1 MIYNVCN
8 NFDDLIKN
16 IYDIYLLTQ
25 IDKDYSLKI
34 NNNINEFEFTLNDED
49 KMIIKNQTNK
59 YFINIIFNC
68 LLVL

>member
-1 MIYNVCN
+1 MIYNVYN
-8 NFDDLIKN
+8 NFDYLIKD

-25 IDKDYSLKI
+25 TNKDYSLKI
-34 NNNINEFEFTLNDED
+34 INNINEFEFTLNDED